1 MDSAQGVHDAPG
13 LHSSQRPGEEGDVEA
28 LRRLVQLLGVDEAE
42 RDSIGKLGREVSKR
56 KRDRLRVG
64 LHGENRPRRLGV
76 PPGQPTLTAP
86 DLEHALVGEVD
97 QAIERPDLGS
107 LGILDRSQGA
117 SEYAQRRI
125 LRSMSGLQS
134 KRFDEPDEFQK
145 LPLQTRQV
153 VTLGEVYVS
162 RTVLE
167 PGWSWAEHVKPIVG
181 TPSCQHHHQGVIT
194 SGQLEFETDAGA
206 RRLFGPGEA
215 FEAAP
220 GHNARVVGD
229 EPVVA
234 IEWAGVRGFGKPA
247 EAGERVVATLLVTD
261 IVESTA
267 IAARLGDAAWKELL
281 GRHGDRVRLE
291 LDRFRGFEVTTT
303 GDGFLAIFD
312 GAARAVRCAAAI
324 RLAAEL
330 DDLRIRAGV
339 HSGEVERQAGNVR
352 GVAVHAATRIA
363 ALAEPGEVL
372 VSAPAAGLLEGSGLS
387 LEDAGEHELRG
398 LSGRRRLYRLAEQ
411 GAD

>member
-1 MDSAQGVHDAPG
+1 
-13 LHSSQRPGEEGDVEA
+13 
-28 LRRLVQLLGVDEAE
+28 
-42 RDSIGKLGREVSKR
+42 
-56 KRDRLRVG
+56 
-64 LHGENRPRRLGV
+64 
-76 PPGQPTLTAP
+76 
-86 DLEHALVGEVD
+86 
-97 QAIERPDLGS
+97 
-107 LGILDRSQGA
+107 
-117 SEYAQRRI
+117 
-125 LRSMSGLQS
+125 MSGLQS
-134 KRFDEPDEFQK
+134 KRFDEPDEFQT

-194 SGQLEFETDAGA
+194 SGQMEFETDAGA

-215 FEAAP
+215 FEAPP
-220 GHNARVVGD
+220 GHNARVVGN

-267 IAARLGDAAWKELL
+267 LAARLGDARWKELL
-281 GRHGDRVRLE
+281 GRHSDRVRLE
-291 LDRFRGFEVTTT
+291 LDRFRGFEVMTT

-324 RLAAEL
+324 RLVAEL
-330 DDLRIRAGV
+330 DDLQIRAGI

-363 ALAEPGEVL
+363 ALAGPGEVL
-372 VSAPAAGLLEGSGLS
+372 VSAPAVGLLEGSGLS

-398 LSGRRRLYRLAEQ
+398 LPGRRRIYRLAEQ